1 VHSAATMASDFDLFD
16 VSGSLGASTLGL
28 ESHMDLFG
36 GSNFTSINDASV
48 ASDSTRTVSPK
59 DLFNDGGLSAP
70 PSTAFTNLTS
80 PDINS
85 PLGLDSYDTSPM
97 FGADDLNSGGGDWF
111 PLFGDATDAINTS
124 FSAQSLER
132 TVSTASNAQSSAS
145 STTNS
150 PVILDVNNRR
160 KASVASPPMSAYN
173 GVKSRRRKQPLP
185 PISVDPGD
193 KIALKRA
200 RNTLAARE
208 SRQRKLDHVSV
219 LEARVEELEAEK
231 AAIAAEVA
239 KWKAIA
245 IASDPTLSQS

>member
-1 VHSAATMASDFDLFD
+1 MTSDFDLFNM
-16 VSGSLGASTLGL
+16 GAGGLDAASLGL

-36 GSNFTSINDASV
+36 GSANFTSINDASV
-48 ASDSTRTVSPK
+48 ASDSTRTVSPR

-85 PLGLDSYDTSPM
+85 PLGLDSYETSPM
-97 FGADDLNSGGGDWF
+97 FGADELTSATAEHWF
-111 PLFGDATDAINTS
+111 PLFNDGGDAAANAS
-124 FSAQSLER
+124 FSAQPLER

-145 STTNS
+145 STNNS
-150 PVILDVNNRR
+150 PLVLDTHNRR
-160 KASVASPPMSAYN
+160 KSSVASPSMSAIA

-185 PISVDPGD
+185 PISVDPQD
-193 KIALKRA
+193 KVALKRA

-208 SRQRKLDHVSV
+208 SRQRKLDHVSH
-219 LEARVEELEAEK
+219 LQLRVEELEAEK
-231 AAIAAEVA
+231 EVIAAEMA